1 MAPLMVRFLLRGG
14 LEAASCD
21 SHFAA
26 ESDNDRVLMSGSL
39 FDARPSAPKL
49 LKRTE
54 RHPPGSQLVVPTC
67 PRNCPQFLKDGL
79 RIRRANTQVIGNL
92 QICAR
97 NRIEGESITT
107 ITVAVESERLCL
119 LRQPAVD
126 PPRGRLSGDEPT
138 IALVTPPRSGKG
150 APKSLDSHSIERKAS
165 FAAVSIP
172 LPWHVMSVRAFPS
185 S

>member
-1 MAPLMVRFLLRGG
+1 MLMRLMGHVCGAPHVKLT
-14 LEAASCD
+14 
-21 SHFAA
+21 
-26 ESDNDRVLMSGSL
+26 
-39 FDARPSAPKL
+39 RPL
-49 LKRTE
+49 WVKRTE

-79 RIRRANTQVIGNL
+79 RIRRANTQVTGNL

-107 ITVAVESERLCL
+107 ITVAVESEQLCL

-150 APKSLDSHSIERKAS
+150 APKSLDSHSVERKAS
-165 FAAVSIP
+165 FGAGSIP
-172 LPWHVMSVRAFPS
+172 LPRHVMSVRAFHRPDRQRFVPMNAFRS
-185 S
+185 L